1 MSALNTHWE
10 DLIIEKHGKNA
21 CVHFGRVEEQVNDL
35 VVHDQG
41 MLGLSAAWRLSE
53 GRRVER

>member
-10 DLIIEKHGKNA
+10 DLIIEKHGENA

-35 VVHDQG
+35 VVNDQG
-41 MLGLSAAWRLSE
+41 KLGLSAA
-53 GRRVER
+53 